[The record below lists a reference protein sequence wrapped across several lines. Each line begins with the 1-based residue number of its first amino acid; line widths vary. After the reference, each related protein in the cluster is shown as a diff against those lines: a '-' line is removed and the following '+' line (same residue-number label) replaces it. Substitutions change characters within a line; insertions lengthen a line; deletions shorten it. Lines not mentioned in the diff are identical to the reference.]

1 VDEAES
7 RLGARECTEEGI
19 MRATIAGDALPALL
33 ATAVGS
39 VPHIDPNSA
48 VDMILGTLR
57 TVPHTA
63 QLPRCDPREQMWI
76 QFSEKVPRFIGD
88 TQRLTYF
95 FDTSGDPEAEV
106 ERFYTEYLSVVEGGS
121 PQYFSVG
128 HEYGRGIWGL
138 LERLRKGAPGAVDE
152 LLRQYQ
158 GKIFNLAMSILKNE
172 SDAEE
177 AAQDVFMTVIRKVD
191 TFKGNSAFY
200 SWMYRICVN
209 TCLMRLRGK
218 RRNDTVAIEEFMPV
232 FTEDGMHASP
242 MDDWS
247 KEVERKAL
255 NEELGTMIRKFT
267 EELSEK
273 YRVVFVLSD
282 IEGLSNEETAKVL
295 GMTVPAVKSRLHR
308 ARLYLREQLSRYLKE
323 GKVE

>member
-1 VDEAES
+1 MSAERWKEDE
-7 RLGARECTEEGI
+7 
-19 MRATIAGDALPALL
+19 
-33 ATAVGS
+33 
-39 VPHIDPNSA
+39 
-48 VDMILGTLR
+48 
-57 TVPHTA
+57 
-63 QLPRCDPREQMWI
+63 
-76 QFSEKVPRFIGD
+76 
-88 TQRLTYF
+88 
-95 FDTSGDPEAEV
+95 
-106 ERFYTEYLSVVEGGS
+106 
-121 PQYFSVG
+121 
-128 HEYGRGIWGL
+128 GL

-255 NEELGTMIRKFT
+255 NEELGMMIRKFT

>member
-1 VDEAES
+1 MSAERWKDDEA
-7 RLGARECTEEGI
+7 
-19 MRATIAGDALPALL
+19 
-33 ATAVGS
+33 
-39 VPHIDPNSA
+39 
-48 VDMILGTLR
+48 
-57 TVPHTA
+57 
-63 QLPRCDPREQMWI
+63 
-76 QFSEKVPRFIGD
+76 
-88 TQRLTYF
+88 
-95 FDTSGDPEAEV
+95 
-106 ERFYTEYLSVVEGGS
+106 
-121 PQYFSVG
+121 
-128 HEYGRGIWGL
+128 L
-138 LERLRKGAPGAVDE
+138 LERLRKGASGAVDD

-177 AAQDVFMTVIRKVD
+177 ATQDVFMTVIRKVD

-255 NEELGTMIRKFT
+255 NEELGKMIRKFT

-308 ARLYLREQLSRYLKE
+308 ARLYLREQLARYLKE
-323 GKVE
+323 GKAE